1 MLAGLIFFF
10 YKTCILY
17 FYKNLQKLL
26 LLRGQCQFITHPNAS
41 HLPTVKMS
49 ALTEVI
55 TFASGQLI
63 KGIWLLALGCYLLLN
78 SHGSSKFVHNFSHDC
93 MGRVAQTYSEQ
104 IQRETFKTQIAG
116 RTNIIQFDNSKRARD
131 IFKGCIVCNFITTL
145 KSRVKL

>member
-1 MLAGLIFFF
+1 MSIISAISLFF
-10 YKTCILY
+10 YKTYILY
-17 FYKNLQKLL
+17 FYKIYKNYYCWEDSASLL
-26 LLRGQCQFITHPNAS
+26 THPNAS
-41 HLPTVKMS
+41 DLPTVKMS

-104 IQRETFKTQIAG
+104 I
-116 RTNIIQFDNSKRARD
+116 
-131 IFKGCIVCNFITTL
+131 
-145 KSRVKL
+145 